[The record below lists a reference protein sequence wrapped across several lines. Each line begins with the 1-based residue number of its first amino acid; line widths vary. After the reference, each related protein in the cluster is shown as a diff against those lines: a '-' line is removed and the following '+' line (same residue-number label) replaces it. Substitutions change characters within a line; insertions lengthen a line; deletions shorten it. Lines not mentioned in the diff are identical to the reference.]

1 MTEKIDFTRVMP
13 RTYRS
18 QFRFI
23 IDAPPDQKN
32 KSSYYH
38 HYMSRWSRF
47 ISQVMAIR
55 LSKTDVRDIL
65 PEIRNT
71 LPLDVQLS
79 DIYPLLFQ
87 QNQSLA
93 RSLIDC
99 ASVFDRA
106 PAELKA
112 HIVCTFGITPDMLE
126 RYYAERDS
134 TESAA

>member
-1 MTEKIDFTRVMP
+1 MPEKIDFTRVYP
-13 RTYRS
+13 RTYKC

-38 HYMSRWSRF
+38 HHMSRWSRF

-55 LSKTDVRDIL
+55 LSKTEVRDIL
-65 PEIRNT
+65 PEIRNI
-71 LPLDVQLS
+71 LPVDTQMS
-79 DIYPLLFQ
+79 DLYPLLFS
-87 QNQSLA
+87 QNQTLA

-106 PAELKA
+106 PHELRS
-112 HIVCTFGITPDMLE
+112 HIITTFGVTPDLLE
-126 RYYAERDS
+126 EYLRQK
-134 TESAA
+134 ESNAA